1 MLADVSLII
10 AWPKPWAPGAARR
23 TFRNRPLDPSPHA
36 ASSTSSVIMVARLT
50 LLALG
55 AIFAFSHAFVAL
67 PLPRAH
73 ASRAVGPSMLFGGGG
88 KEGEG
93 GGGNMNMMETIKK
106 AQQARAPAP
115 DPPR

>member
-1 MLADVSLII
+1 
-10 AWPKPWAPGAARR
+10 
-23 TFRNRPLDPSPHA
+23 
-36 ASSTSSVIMVARLT
+36 MVARLT